1 MGNQVTEFLR
11 AYQNVYN
18 RYRRNVYVTRQP
30 QRSLFNPNAQATT
43 VNVWQEVDRLWANL
57 TPQQRR
63 EAIQQN
69 IDIVWRFT

>member
-1 MGNQVTEFLR
+1 MGNRVTEFLR

-18 RYRRNVYVTRQP
+18 RYRRNVYVTRQ
-30 QRSLFNPNAQATT
+30 QRSLFNPNAQAIR
-43 VNVWQEVDRLWANL
+43 VNVWEQVDQLWAEL

-69 IDIVWRFT
+69 VNIVWRFT